1 MQYSKSSAVI
11 IKIIKIMSPQQK
23 QKKLL
28 DDAHNRIIKIRAM
41 ILEAQLQIMKM
52 KAAALKAR
60 AQTLKN
66 MALLSHIE
74 C

>member
-1 MQYSKSSAVI
+1 
-11 IKIIKIMSPQQK
+11 
-23 QKKLL
+23 
-28 DDAHNRIIKIRAM
+28 M